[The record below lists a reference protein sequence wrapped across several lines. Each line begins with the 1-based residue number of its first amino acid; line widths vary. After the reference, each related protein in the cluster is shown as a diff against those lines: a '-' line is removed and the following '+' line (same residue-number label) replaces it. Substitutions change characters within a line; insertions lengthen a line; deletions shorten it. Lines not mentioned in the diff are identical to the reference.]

1 MKRQKLRLYT
11 TIGGTL
17 RCVIKNNHGRV
28 IYLEL
33 SQEDKIFIVNDCF
46 YIDRKRD
53 DKYYAAPQKLVTK
66 SFACDKVLD
75 VIAAE
80 LDKKYYGIEIDYS
93 NHNLDTNE
101 FIEKKLKEMKRG
113 YKFLIFI
120 GEGELTNGI
129 PAVIRTRF
137 KNRIHRSIYL
147 EMQYRNGRGVI
158 TDCHYYDRIYKEK
171 KQVIPETLSTVY
183 FMYTRQAILNII
195 NSELN
200 ASFTDIIFVTDG
212 SLSIDKK
219 TPLCGYI
226 I

>member
-1 MKRQKLRLYT
+1 MHKQKLQLYYSVS
-11 TIGGTL
+11 GAL

-28 IYLEL
+28 IYFE
-33 SQEDKIFIVNDCF
+33 IFIVNDCF
-46 YIDRKRD
+46 YIDRKRK
-53 DKYYAAPQKLVTK
+53 DKYYAVPQKLKTK
-66 SFACDKVLD
+66 KFACNTLLD
-75 VIAAE
+75 VIATQ
-80 LDKKYYGIEIDYS
+80 LDKKFYGIEIAYS
-93 NHNLDTNE
+93 SSELNRDE
-101 FIEKKLKEMKRG
+101 FIELKLREMRKG

>member
-1 MKRQKLRLYT
+1 MHKQKLQLHNS
-11 TIGGTL
+11 ISGAL

-33 SQEDKIFIVNDCF
+33 LQVDEIFIVNDCF
-46 YIDRKRD
+46 YIDRKRK
-53 DKYYAAPQKLVTK
+53 DKYYAVPQKLKTK
-66 SFACDKVLD
+66 KFACNNLLD
-75 VIAAE
+75 VIATQ
-80 LDKKYYGIEIDYS
+80 LDKKFYGIEIAYS
-93 NHNLDTNE
+93 SSELNRDE
-101 FIEKKLKEMKRG
+101 FIELKLKEMRKG

>member
-1 MKRQKLRLYT
+1 MHVYQQRINVWT
-11 TIGGTL
+11 
-17 RCVIKNNHGRV
+17 
-28 IYLEL
+28 
-33 SQEDKIFIVNDCF
+33 
-46 YIDRKRD
+46 
-53 DKYYAAPQKLVTK
+53 DKYFEK
-66 SFACDKVLD
+66 D
-75 VIAAE
+75 
-80 LDKKYYGIEIDYS
+80 YGIEIDYS

-101 FIEKKLKEMKRG
+101 FIEKKLKEMKKG
-113 YKFLIFI
+113 YKFLIFV
-120 GEGELTNGI
+120 GEGELVNGI
-129 PAVIRTRF
+129 PTVIKTRF

-147 EMQYRNGRGVI
+147 EMQHRNGRGVI

-219 TPLCGYI
+219 MPLCGYI

>member
-1 MKRQKLRLYT
+1 M
-11 TIGGTL
+11 
-17 RCVIKNNHGRV
+17 
-28 IYLEL
+28 
-33 SQEDKIFIVNDCF
+33 
-46 YIDRKRD
+46 
-53 DKYYAAPQKLVTK
+53 
-66 SFACDKVLD
+66 
-75 VIAAE
+75 
-80 LDKKYYGIEIDYS
+80 
-93 NHNLDTNE
+93 
-101 FIEKKLKEMKRG
+101 
-113 YKFLIFI
+113 
-120 GEGELTNGI
+120 
-129 PAVIRTRF
+129 
-137 KNRIHRSIYL
+137 

>member
-1 MKRQKLRLYT
+1 MKKQKLRLYK

-33 SQEDKIFIVNDCF
+33 SQEDKVFIVNDCF
-46 YIDRKRD
+46 YIDRKHQ
-53 DKYYAAPQKLVTK
+53 DKYYAVPQKLTTK
-66 SFACDKVLD
+66 AFLCDKLLN
-75 VIAAE
+75 VIE
-80 LDKKYYGIEIDYS
+80 TKLDKKYYGIEIDYS
-93 NHNLDTNE
+93 TANHSTNE

-120 GEGELTNGI
+120 GEGELRNGI

-147 EMQYRNGRGVI
+147 EMQHRNGRGVI

-219 TPLCGYI
+219 MPLCGYI